1 MRPVSVADAG
11 PLFAVAQLELKI
23 MALDRLPT
31 LNGLQFM
38 RAANNRGRDR
48 PVKTGGW
55 VVQQPGWCNN
65 RHGRVKVACRILN
78 SLSIVAVSDSAGR
91 LHNLSSRAA
100 HQIKVQFKFN

>member
-55 VVQQPGWCNN
+55 VFGWCN
-65 RHGRVKVACRILN
+65 
-78 SLSIVAVSDSAGR
+78 
-91 LHNLSSRAA
+91 SRGGATTVMA
-100 HQIKVQFKFN
+100 E

>member
-1 MRPVSVADAG
+1 
-11 PLFAVAQLELKI
+11 VAQLELKI

-55 VVQQPGWCNN
+55 VVQQPGWCS
-65 RHGRVKVACRILN
+65 GV
-78 SLSIVAVSDSAGR
+78 
-91 LHNLSSRAA
+91 
-100 HQIKVQFKFN
+100 VQQPSWQSESGMSNP